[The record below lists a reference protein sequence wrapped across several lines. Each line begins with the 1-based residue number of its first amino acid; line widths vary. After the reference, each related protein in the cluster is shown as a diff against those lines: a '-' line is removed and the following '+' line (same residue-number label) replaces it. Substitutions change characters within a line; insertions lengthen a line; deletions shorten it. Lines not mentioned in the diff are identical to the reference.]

1 MCARRSIE
9 GNASQGTR
17 SRITICGRDHGY
29 RGNRCRHTLAL
40 YTLIL
45 SGEAMSGRRV
55 DSFAEDIEE
64 LKRKIALL
72 GTMLIYH
79 TTRVIFITLVFS
91 DGDKK
96 AYYENTQW
104 EMQRNRAKIQQL
116 RDENKL
122 LRDKL
127 SRKVAVST

>member
-1 MCARRSIE
+1 
-9 GNASQGTR
+9 
-17 SRITICGRDHGY
+17 
-29 RGNRCRHTLAL
+29 
-40 YTLIL
+40 
-45 SGEAMSGRRV
+45 MSGRRV